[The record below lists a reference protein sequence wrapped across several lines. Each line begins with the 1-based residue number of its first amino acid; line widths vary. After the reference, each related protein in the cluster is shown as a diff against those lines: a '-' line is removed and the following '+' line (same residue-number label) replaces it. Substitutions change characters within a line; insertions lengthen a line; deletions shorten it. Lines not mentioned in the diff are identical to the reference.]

1 MRNRVSNFAVF
12 LMSVYFEYL
21 VPGRDF
27 KPSNLKALVERILT
41 EESRPDCGLTVIF
54 TDSGHLRRLN
64 RRYRGRD
71 RVTDVISFAMN
82 EGIGSQYNSK
92 ELGDVFISLPR
103 ARRQAREYRVTAEEE
118 IRRLTVHGVL
128 HLLGYDHV
136 KPGQARKMQSREE
149 FYLYGDRS
157 RNLKQKGDV

>member
-1 MRNRVSNFAVF
+1 
-12 LMSVYFEYL
+12 MSVCFEFL
-21 VPGRDF
+21 VPVRDF
-27 KPSNLKALVERILT
+27 KPSSLKTLVERILKH
-41 EESRPDCGLTVIF
+41 ESRPDCDLTVIF
-54 TDSGHLRRLN
+54 TDSAHLRRLN

-71 RVTDVISFAMN
+71 RVTDVISFAMT
-82 EGIGSQYNSK
+82 EGADSRYNAK

-136 KPGQARKMQSREE
+136 KPGQAPKMQRREE
-149 FYLYGDRS
+149 FYLYGHCS
-157 RNLKQKGDV
+157 G